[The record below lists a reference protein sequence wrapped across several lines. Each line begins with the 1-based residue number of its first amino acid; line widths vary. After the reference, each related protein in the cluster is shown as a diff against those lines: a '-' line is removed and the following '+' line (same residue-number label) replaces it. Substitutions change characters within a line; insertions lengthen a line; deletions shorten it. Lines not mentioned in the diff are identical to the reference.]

1 MQCEGT
7 GCRVVVGGGDI
18 KRFKTSRRV
27 IGAGGALLEGL
38 NTGGR
43 VKVAVDVVK
52 ERIRTSGGVVTAGSV
67 VIKRNTADCRIS
79 DAACEAEERTITY
92 GGVAFPIAS
101 LRRWSDCQSRRQDIF
116 LFPGY

>member
-1 MQCEGT
+1 M
-7 GCRVVVGGGDI
+7 
-18 KRFKTSRRV
+18 
-27 IGAGGALLEGL
+27 LEGL

-92 GGVAFPIAS
+92 GGVAVPIAS